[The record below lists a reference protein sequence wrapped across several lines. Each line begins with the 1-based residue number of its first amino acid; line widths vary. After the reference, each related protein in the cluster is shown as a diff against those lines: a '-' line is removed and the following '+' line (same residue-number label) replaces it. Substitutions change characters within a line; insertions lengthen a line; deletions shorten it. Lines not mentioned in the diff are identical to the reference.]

1 MFKHT
6 ALQRL
11 FLALAEMVAL
21 PLQGSSGADKA
32 ASGDVMHH
40 LSVTTDLMI
49 SVCLELM
56 DLTWEGRRSSGLK
69 VYCQLRTNDST
80 SDTSKERKTSFSSL
94 SLSFSPS
101 LFQGQGGHWFTVRA
115 KSSKEVKKQTAKE
128 CRSLKF
134 RVIATWFCLCVFLS
148 STPAIKIDFSS
159 WATCECESAAELW
172 STASA
177 RDSELEPHLCTN
189 VFKQSRRWGR
199 VSGGRLFL

>member
-1 MFKHT
+1 
-6 ALQRL
+6 
-11 FLALAEMVAL
+11 
-21 PLQGSSGADKA
+21 
-32 ASGDVMHH
+32 MHH

-80 SDTSKERKTSFSSL
+80 SDTSKSKNNFLFLSPSL
-94 SLSFSPS
+94 SLPLFSKVTEDTGLLYGPNHPRRWKNR
-101 LFQGQGGHWFTVRA
+101 LQ
-115 KSSKEVKKQTAKE
+115 KK
-128 CRSLKF
+128 C

-159 WATCECESAAELW
+159 WATCEFESAAELW

-177 RDSELEPHLCTN
+177 RDSELELHLCTN

-199 VSGGRLFL
+199 VSGGWRFL